1 MNKKAIDDKLKK
13 WLEEE
18 VKKENKIIEE
28 SVFSEG
34 KDEQEEITE
43 EELETFYEALM
54 EKVWI
59 REKEERE
66 IRKEIRHVRKLEVRH
81 RLAKTAG
88 FVIVCTLAV
97 FAASMTSEANRNYF
111 VNSVKYL
118 TGNDTKILV
127 DNDESSDRP
136 SFEEERVREEIEEKI
151 GVDVPEF
158 LYRPESFEFYDY
170 NIRDEAGIANLRYSY
185 NDNIISLYI
194 GKEDVNSQSNSF
206 SLVGSSKEIIYM
218 SKEEISVNI
227 MEVLADGDWEP
238 TYLAEWIWKGQ
249 YYQVSGKMPKAVFEK
264 LIKEIVF

>member
-18 VKKENKIIEE
+18 VEKENKIIEE

-118 TGNDTKILV
+118 TGNDTKILI
-127 DNDESSDRP
+127 DNDESSDKP
-136 SFEEERVREEIEEKI
+136 SFEEERVREEIEEKM
-151 GVDVPEF
+151 DVEIPQF

-170 NIRDEAGIANLRYSY
+170 TISKESGVVSLQYLY
-185 NDNIISLYI
+185 NKSVVSVYI
-194 GKEDVNSQSNSF
+194 GKEDEDIQSNGMSIHGDDGT
-206 SLVGSSKEIIYM
+206 VIYM
-218 SKEEISVNI
+218 SKENI
-227 MEVLADGDWEP
+227 PVGIVEKSEDIYSEKS
-238 TYLAEWIWKGQ
+238 YLAEWIHNGE
-249 YYQVSGKMPKAVFEK
+249 YYQIIGRMPKAVFEK

>member
-18 VKKENKIIEE
+18 VEKENKIIEE

-118 TGNDTKILV
+118 TGNDTKILI
-127 DNDESSDRP
+127 DNDESSDKP

-158 LYRPESFEFYDY
+158 LYRPDSFEFYDY
-170 NIRDEAGIANLRYSY
+170 NIRAESGIARIQYLYQ
-185 NDNIISLYI
+185 DKIINVYI
-194 GKEDVNSQSNSF
+194 GENAINSQSNSF
-206 SLVGSSKEIIYM
+206 SLPGSSSEIVYI
-218 SKEEISVNI
+218 SKEDTPVNI
-227 MEVLADGDWEP
+227 VEIEEEGDFEA